1 MAKQGCW
8 IAHGKDAGLGQLGGP
23 AEGETMAILPACTTT
38 HFGKEGALQ
47 MLL

>member
-1 MAKQGCW
+1 MLDQLRMARMLASGNLEDRQK
-8 IAHGKDAGLGQLGGP
+8 
-23 AEGETMAILPACTTT
+23 GETMAILPVCTTT